1 MGRTASIFA
10 SPRRS
15 SMAGR
20 VGLTYQQAAL
30 LDKQIVTMK
39 AKAQF
44 FRKGPHRIAT
54 VHEFAAVK
62 K

>member
-1 MGRTASIFA
+1 
-10 SPRRS
+10 
-15 SMAGR
+15 MAGR